1 MIDFDF
7 FEEQD
12 FKITNYNSIDLTE
25 VREYLASLNPD
36 WLFDY
41 KLQEGAKIET
51 VIKDFY
57 GSTKYTD
64 IIMLLNNRE
73 YIFGLP
79 VVYDVLEDSVTQ
91 TIEDFYYKIFGDQF
105 FYKRRNE
112 EPEKNGLKDSLNTEG
127 LKQNLRN
134 SVITLIYPPKISI
147 VSQKISEILKTQKE
161 MYNLLDLEL
170 EDA

>member
-7 FEEQD
+7 FEESN

-25 VREYLASLNPD
+25 VKEYLASLNPE

-41 KLQEGAKIET
+41 KLQEGTKIET
-51 VIKDFY
+51 VIRDFY

-91 TIEDFYYKIFGDQF
+91 TVEDFYYKVFGDQF

-112 EPEKNGLKDSLNTEG
+112 ENKLQDKLNNEELK
-127 LKQNLRN
+127 KNLRN

-161 MYNLLDLEL
+161 MYSLLDLEL

>member
-7 FEEQD
+7 FEESG

-25 VREYLASLNPD
+25 VKEYLASLNPE

-51 VIKDFY
+51 IIKDFY

-91 TIEDFYYKIFGDQF
+91 TIEDFYYKVFGDQF
-105 FYKRRNE
+105 YYKHKQVQETNNLR
-112 EPEKNGLKDSLNTEG
+112 PSLNETE
-127 LKQNLRN
+127 LNRNLRS

-147 VSQKISEILKTQKE
+147 VSQKISEILKTQRE